1 MYGGGTWGIHDSSVI
16 KLNHKAKLG
25 LVSYENNMHKTKHS
39 LNFRSY
45 RLSLLGEKKPHVI
58 TNQLT
63 YNMTE

>member
-1 MYGGGTWGIHDSSVI
+1 MYGGGTWNIHHTSVI
-16 KLNHKAKLG
+16 KLNDKAKLG

-39 LNFRSY
+39 LYFRSY

-63 YNMTE
+63 YKRIE